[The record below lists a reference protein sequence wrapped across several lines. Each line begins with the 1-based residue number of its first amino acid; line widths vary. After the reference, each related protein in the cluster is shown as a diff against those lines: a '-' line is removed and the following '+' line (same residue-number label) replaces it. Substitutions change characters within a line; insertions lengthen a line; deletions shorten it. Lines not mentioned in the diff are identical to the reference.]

1 MKKLMIYSF
10 ALFML
15 GASVS
20 SCSKYEEGPN
30 FALSTKKSRL
40 VGDWKLVKLSENGTD
55 ANLTNYSGTASIKD
69 DGTYTMKTTI
79 TTLGIPFSFDA
90 DGKWEFNDDKTKVL
104 FTETGESTTTS
115 LIILKLA
122 AKELKLKE
130 VDGTDVTIST
140 YEPQ

>member
-1 MKKLMIYSF
+1 
-10 ALFML
+10 ML
-15 GASVS
+15 GTSIS
-20 SCSKYEEGPN
+20 SCCKYEEDPN

-40 VGDWKLVKLSENGTD
+40 VGDWKLVKLNENGTD
-55 ANLTNYSGTASIKD
+55 SNLSNYSGTASIKD

-90 DGKWEFNDDKTKVL
+90 DGKWEFNDDKTQVS
-104 FTETGESTTTS
+104 FTETGESTSTN

-122 AKELKLKE
+122 SKELKLKE

>member
-15 GASVS
+15 GASVT

-30 FALSTKKSRL
+30 FALSSKKSRL
-40 VGDWKLVKLSENGTD
+40 VGEWKLVKLSENGTD
-55 ANLTNYSGTASIKD
+55 ADLTNYSSTASIKD
-69 DGTYTMKTTI
+69 DGSYKMNVTYTTF
-79 TTLGIPFSFDA
+79 GIPISFDS
-90 DGKWEFNDDKTKVL
+90 DGKWEFNDDKTQVL
-104 FTETGESTTTS
+104 FTETGESTSTN

-122 AKELKLKE
+122 SKELKLKE
-130 VDGTDVTIST
+130 VDGSDVIISS

>member
-1 MKKLMIYSF
+1 MIYSF
-10 ALFML
+10 AFFML

-40 VGDWKLVKLSENGTD
+40 VGDWKLVKLNENGTD
-55 ANLTNYSGTASIKD
+55 ANLTNYTGTASIKD
-69 DGTYTMKTTI
+69 DGTFSMNVSYTLI
-79 TTLGIPFSFDA
+79 GIPFSFDSE
-90 DGKWEFNDDKTKVL
+90 GKWEFNDDKTQVL

-122 AKELKLKE
+122 SKELKLKE

>member
-1 MKKLMIYSF
+1 
-10 ALFML
+10 ML
-15 GASVS
+15 GATVT

-40 VGDWKLVKLSENGTD
+40 VGDWKLVKLNENGTD
-55 ANLTNYSGTASIKD
+55 VNLTNNSSTASIKD
-69 DGTYTMKTTI
+69 DGTYAMNTTY
-79 TTLGIPFSFDA
+79 TALGIPLSFDSA
-90 DGKWEFNDDKTKVL
+90 GKWEFNDDKTKVL
-104 FTETGESTTTS
+104 FTETGESTTTN

-122 AKELKLKE
+122 SKELKLKE